1 MTIPQLLP
9 NIATKTVMQRHK
21 LLLLTNRNT
30 IDVLTIDSQQS
41 EPLPLPATFPF
52 NSPDISWELINR

>member
-41 EPLPLPATFPF
+41 EPLP
-52 NSPDISWELINR
+52 